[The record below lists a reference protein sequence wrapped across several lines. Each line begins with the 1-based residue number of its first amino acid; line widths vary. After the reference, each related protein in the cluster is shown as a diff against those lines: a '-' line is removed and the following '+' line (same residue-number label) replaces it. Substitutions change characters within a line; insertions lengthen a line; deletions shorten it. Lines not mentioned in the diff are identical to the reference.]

1 MTRFVPFVCLVMLAF
16 GALVAPRARADNAG
30 QADLDKA
37 TQLKIT
43 ANTVTDLTDVIQ
55 FCQRALKKGLDQ
67 NNAAFAKNLLASTLA
82 QRGQNYAGKTFRSLL
97 LQGNWQRDRK
107 EALADLERA
116 IGLNPQQPL
125 ALTLIA
131 RLQLLPEGDA
141 QRADQALDQAI
152 ALSEDDPLLRAE
164 ALVLRANMRSDPHQ
178 RLADLDQAV
187 RLVPGD
193 AAVLRARAA
202 TRADLDLYDGALQD
216 LDNAIDLEP
225 KQVLAYQLKAL
236 VLVKQKKL
244 AEAVA
249 VLKKARGIAPQ
260 NVDLSITEA
269 QIYLRQSNFKAA
281 LEELNRAVVLDANN
295 VNLLLLRAAV
305 YQQSGEKTKALAD
318 IDRVLALKPRMPGV
332 MRDRAL
338 LLADLGKPEEAV
350 AQLQQLHAAQPKDSE
365 TLVQLGLLYSIA
377 KHYRRAVEAFSTV
390 IAEHPDQWT
399 AYRGRADAQ
408 LNLGNRAGAVA
419 DYEQGLKLKPADP
432 GLLNNLAW
440 VLATAPE
447 DKLRNGQRALRLALE
462 ACKLTDYKEDY
473 VLSTLAAAYAEIG
486 DFENAR
492 KWSAKSVE
500 IGTKEHV
507 AELKKEVDSYQAR
520 KPCARPCRPPPR
532 RRKRPR
538 PGQPARPK
546 KTRNRRGS
554 RD

>member
-1 MTRFVPFVCLVMLAF
+1 MLAVL
-16 GALVAPRARADNAG
+16 ALVAPPAWAEDAG

-37 TQLKIT
+37 TQLKLT
-43 ANTVTDLTDVIQ
+43 ATTVTDLTDVIQ
-55 FCQRALKKGLDQ
+55 LCQRAMKKGLDQ
-67 NNAAFAKNLLASTLA
+67 NNATFAKNLLASTLV
-82 QRGQNYAGKTFRSLL
+82 QRGQSYASKTFRSLL
-97 LQGNWQRDRK
+97 LEGNWQRDRK
-107 EALADLERA
+107 DALADLERG

-141 QRADQALDQAI
+141 QRAHQALDQAI
-152 ALSEDDPLLRAE
+152 ALGEDDPPLRAE
-164 ALVLRANMRSDPHQ
+164 ALVLRANTRSDPRQ

-202 TRADLDLYDGALQD
+202 TRADLEQHDAALED
-216 LDNAIDLEP
+216 LDKAIKLEP

-249 VLKKARGIAPQ
+249 VLEKARGIAPR
-260 NVDLSITEA
+260 NIDLSITEA

-281 LEELNRAVVLDANN
+281 LEEMNRAVLLDANN
-295 VNLLLLRAAV
+295 LNLLLLRSAV

-318 IDRVLALKPRMPGV
+318 IDRVLALKPRIPGV

-338 LLADLGKPEEAV
+338 LLADLGKLDEAL
-350 AQLQQLHAAQPKDSE
+350 AQLQQLRAANPKD
-365 TLVQLGLLYSIA
+365 TLALLQLGMLHTSA
-377 KHYRRAVEAFSTV
+377 KHYDQAVEAFSTV
-390 IAEHPDQWT
+390 IAEHPDEWM

-419 DYEQGLKLKPADP
+419 DYEQGLKLRPADP

-447 DKLRNGQRALRLALE
+447 DKLRDGQRALRLALE
-462 ACKLTDYKEDY
+462 ACKLSDYKEDY
-473 VLSTLAAAYAEIG
+473 ILSTLAAAYAEIG

-500 IGTKEHV
+500 LGSKEHL

-520 KPCARPCRPPPR
+520 KPWREALSAPADKKKEGPAKDTSPPEDKPEPPR
-532 RRKRPR
+532 KSGVR
-538 PGQPARPK
+538 
-546 KTRNRRGS
+546 S
-554 RD
+554 